1 MAEWG
6 RDVRDDHR
14 ISDVVIHDDV
24 EKLRSYMRSPRG
36 TGCLEYP
43 LYRLEFAKSLSLLHA
58 VNIATAMLEG
68 RLGARIDVNEYNLLH
83 HAARMND
90 PELVQLFLSHGART
104 DIRLTKELAMG
115 DKGLLPLA
123 IALDAT
129 RSLYNW
135 TLYPRDQSHQTILN
149 LIVTLCDPKM
159 DDALA
164 STKLIAGSSKDVE
177 EEAFYCAMEGKLIDL
192 AVLLIVAREKVL
204 VPLTF
209 PSEDGAGSTRRIT
222 IHQYVKDQIVTLI
235 FEEIKLRRE
244 FKPEELTQVQR
255 NIMVMRAIGL
265 LLEVF
270 EKAGSTIDEYRQSQ
284 KFKAMR
290 EQKEKDEKDLALRLE
305 EAGFKFEAGDFHFS
319 ITDWFGNTVFSVFL
333 NCVSYLCTF
342 IDLISVLVLAQV
354 NYYVLLWL
362 NGAYSIS
369 TFFFLVDSLNSHD
382 TVGTPIEHLET
393 LSDESSQYFSPPLPL
408 LQRTNVPFSQ
418 GVRNSYIMSSQY
430 PLRTPIKS
438 LEIPSDKSSKFFN
451 PGFPLM
457 QQRDASSHARKEIP
471 HDGDRLS
478 VSTHPLLKTSV
489 LSSMEKSNNADQ
501 IAESISG
508 SQYSAKVDV
517 QVKKNRTKVIVQ
529 NAAKYLSREKLAYI
543 ARFIKR

>member
-342 IDLISVLVLAQV
+342 IDLISVLFEFPRYCRDPYRALRD
-354 NYYVLLWL
+354 
-362 NGAYSIS
+362 SIS
-369 TFFFLVDSLNSHD
+369 
-382 TVGTPIEHLET
+382 
-393 LSDESSQYFSPPLPL
+393 
-408 LQRTNVPFSQ
+408 
-418 GVRNSYIMSSQY
+418 MSSQY

>member
-6 RDVRDDHR
+6 WDVCDDHC
-14 ISDVVIHDDV
+14 ISDVIIHDDV

-36 TGCLEYP
+36 TGCLVHP
-43 LYRLEFAKSLSLLHA
+43 LYRLEFAKNLSMYHA

-83 HAARMND
+83 HAVWMND

-104 DIRLTKELAMG
+104 DIRLTKELVMG
-115 DKGLLPLA
+115 DNGLLPLA
-123 IALDAT
+123 IALDSIRCSEA
-129 RSLYNW
+129 LCNW
-135 TLYPRDQSHQTILN
+135 TLYPRDQSILN

-164 STKLIAGSSKDVE
+164 STKLIVGSSKDVE
-177 EEAFYCAMEGKLIDL
+177 EEAYYCAMEGKLIDL

-204 VPLTF
+204 VPLTC
-209 PSEDGAGSTRRIT
+209 PSEDGAGSTRRMT
-222 IHQYVKDQIVTLI
+222 IRQCVKDQIVTLI

-284 KFKAMR
+284 KFKVCIAMR

-319 ITDWFGNTVFSVFL
+319 ITD
-333 NCVSYLCTF
+333 C
-342 IDLISVLVLAQV
+342 
-354 NYYVLLWL
+354 
-362 NGAYSIS
+362 
-369 TFFFLVDSLNSHD
+369 LNSHD

-393 LSDESSQYFSPPLPL
+393 PSDESSQYFSPPLPL
-408 LQRTNVPFSQ
+408 LQQTNVPFSQ
-418 GVRNSYIMSSQY
+418 GVRNSYMLLVVVLFYGSVVPWRYMSSQY

-438 LEIPSDKSSKFFN
+438 LEIPSDKSSQFFN
-451 PGFPLM
+451 LGFPLM
-457 QQRDASSHARKEIP
+457 QQRDVSSHARKEIP

-489 LSSMEKSNNADQ
+489 LSSMEKSNNAADQ

-508 SQYSAKVDV
+508 SQYCAKVDV
-517 QVKKNRTKVIVQ
+517 QVKKNRTKVIAQ